1 MVAPI
6 ACALA
11 VLVVLLGAYAAVQQR
26 RRAAGR
32 RGRKGHPGLGED
44 TTLVVTDVEAS
55 TVLWEA
61 IDASVMVRGRR
72 GGCLVC
78 VVPREE
84 SLSSSVAVC
93 GGMGRQSA
101 TAGHVGATVVF
112 TPFDHNEA

>member
-6 ACALA
+6 ACSLA
-11 VLVVLLGAYAAVQQR
+11 ALVVLLGVYAAVQHR
-26 RRAAGR
+26 RRAAVR

-72 GGCLVC
+72 RDCLVPQGAGSA
-78 VVPREE
+78 V
-84 SLSSSVAVC
+84 SS
-93 GGMGRQSA
+93 
-101 TAGHVGATVVF
+101 TAAAYGALRWYL
-112 TPFDHNEA
+112 